1 MGTYQPSAGQS
12 SCLLCPAG
20 MLCEYSATGLSEPAD
35 CPAGFYCPAGT
46 TSVPNAKYACAAGT
60 YNPYE
65 NRASQSECVD
75 CPAGMYCSY
84 DADNGKSAPDGPCA
98 AGYFCPAG
106 SAATAEPSGT
116 HSMGGDAAGECPAGH
131 YCPAGTPAP
140 LPCEPGT
147 YQANT
152 G

>member
-1 MGTYQPSAGQS
+1 
-12 SCLLCPAG
+12 
-20 MLCEYSATGLSEPAD
+20 MLCEFVDTGLSEPVD
-35 CPAGFYCPAGT
+35 CPAGYYCPAGT
-46 TSVPNAKYACAAGT
+46 TSVPNTKYACEAGT

-84 DADNGKSAPDGPCA
+84 DADNGKAAPDGQCS
-98 AGYFCPAG
+98 AGYYCPAG
-106 SAATAEPSGT
+106 SAATAEPVGT

-131 YCPAGTPAP
+131 YCPVGTPAP